1 MNNAEHQT
9 SNVKRILVVDDI
21 EDYLYDIETYLEDDY
36 EVLLAK
42 SKEDAL
48 EILKNNEISLAILD
62 IRLDEDDPENQE
74 GLELLKWI
82 KESSPKTPV
91 ITMSAYQEFDY
102 AVDALNLG
110 AAYFI
115 KKPIPPD
122 KLIEMT
128 EELIG

>member
-1 MNNAEHQT
+1 MGNVEPQT

-36 EVLLAK
+36 DVLLAK
-42 SKEDAL
+42 TKKEAL
-48 EILKNNEISLAILD
+48 EVLENNETSLAILD
-62 IRLDEDDPENQE
+62 IRLDEDDPDNQE

-82 KESSPKTPV
+82 KKNKPDTPV

-115 KKPIPPD
+115 KKPISPD
-122 KLIEMT
+122 KLIKMT
-128 EELIG
+128 KELIG